1 MSQQMDNDIRE
12 IKSTVNNYLP
22 TADHLD
28 RNFQKVL
35 IVLQD
40 MKREVLDLKKI
51 VYWSC
56 LKIHGL
62 KPLFWG
68 GGPVG

>member
-1 MSQQMDNDIRE
+1 MSDSQINDDIKE
-12 IKSTVNNYLP
+12 IKTTVNNYLP

-40 MKREVLDLKKI
+40 IKREVLDLKKKVNEI
-51 VYWSC
+51 DYNIRYG
-56 LKIHGL
+56 K
-62 KPLFWG
+62 
-68 GGPVG
+68 